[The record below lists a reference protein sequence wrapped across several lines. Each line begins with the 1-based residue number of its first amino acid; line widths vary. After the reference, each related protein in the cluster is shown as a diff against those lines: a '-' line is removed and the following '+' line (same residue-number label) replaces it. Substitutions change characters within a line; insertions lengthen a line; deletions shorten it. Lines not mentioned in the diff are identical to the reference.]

1 MLSIYPKSY
10 FKLQNQTFCLGVTLE
25 KNANII
31 ALFLKKLNSLFASRD
46 QTPHRILE
54 QMFEI
59 VFVLIRKRM
68 YMLDKM
74 F

>member
-1 MLSIYPKSY
+1 MKLVLQTAKSN
-10 FKLQNQTFCLGVTLE
+10 FLFGVALE
-25 KNANII
+25 KNANVI
-31 ALFLKKLNSLFASRD
+31 ALFLQIISSLFASRD